1 MGSESEKKAEAA
13 FVSAVRVTENLM
25 GRGNSGADKELA
37 RVLAKNILREEL
49 GAFEDPLKAIEPYDL
64 DSKTANSLLTHARQ
78 DIAMVYSLVSR
89 ANEQLYQVIAMVRVL
104 TWLVLLNLVATIS
117 IILLG
122 FL

>member
-1 MGSESEKKAEAA
+1 MRSDSEKKAEAA
-13 FVSAVRVTENLM
+13 FVSAVRVTESLM
-25 GRGNSGADKELA
+25 GRGNAGADKELA
-37 RVLAKNILREEL
+37 RVLARNILREEL
-49 GAFEDPLKAIEPYDL
+49 GAFEDPLKAIGPYDL
-64 DSKTANSLLTHARQ
+64 DSKTANTLLAHARQ

-89 ANEQLYQVIAMVRVL
+89 ANEQLYQVIAMVRAL

>member
-1 MGSESEKKAEAA
+1 
-13 FVSAVRVTENLM
+13 
-25 GRGNSGADKELA
+25 
-37 RVLAKNILREEL
+37 
-49 GAFEDPLKAIEPYDL
+49 
-64 DSKTANSLLTHARQ
+64 
-78 DIAMVYSLVSR
+78 MVYSLVSR

>member
-1 MGSESEKKAEAA
+1 MDSESEKKAEAA
-13 FVSAVRVTENLM
+13 FVSAVRVTESLM